1 MRLSFGLAVMGEL
14 ASYLSVFPLPNFREG
29 VAAEERLADIP
40 SSPHF
45 LLSLTSSTHFG

>member
-29 VAAEERLADIP
+29 VTEERLADIP
-40 SSPHF
+40 SSSHF
-45 LLSLTSSTHFG
+45 LLSLTSSSHFG